1 MYVYNQEWIITLGTM
16 YMYITLSPLSL
27 SQLIADAG
35 YQGEITSASSAA
47 HQPEVFCGLIK
58 TLLTDIITA
67 SSTNEMEDTLKEFCV
82 SYMYMYKC
90 ACACTTC
97 IHVHV
102 HVCMHMYMYNNKRGT
117 CTLYVCYMFIGT
129 SLHSFLS
136 KRHIYSYI
144 MRAFTCTCLY
154 TCMS

>member
-1 MYVYNQEWIITLGTM
+1 M

-67 SSTNEMEDTLKEFCV
+67 SSPNEMEDTLKEFCV
-82 SYMYMYKC
+82 SY
-90 ACACTTC
+90 
-97 IHVHV
+97 IVHV
-102 HVCMHMYMYNNKRGT
+102 QVQMCMCLYN
-117 CTLYVCYMFIGT
+117 M
-129 SLHSFLS
+129 H
-136 KRHIYSYI
+136 
-144 MRAFTCTCLY
+144 TCTCILI
-154 TCMS
+154 